1 MFSRI
6 HASTTLGITMILK
19 CWTMVHQNRLEK
31 TSKLT
36 KIRHKTKET
45 KRKRRSVAEF
55 AESERRKS
63 LMLVLI
69 SSPSDRLLELLVL
82 HLAVLARALDLHL
95 HLRDLGLLGLDV
107 LRQRV
112 DRRPV
117 GCSFKKLITT
127 RER

>member
-1 MFSRI
+1 
-6 HASTTLGITMILK
+6 
-19 CWTMVHQNRLEK
+19 
-31 TSKLT
+31 
-36 KIRHKTKET
+36 
-45 KRKRRSVAEF
+45 
-55 AESERRKS
+55 
-63 LMLVLI
+63 MLVLI

-95 HLRDLGLLGLDV
+95 HLRDFGLLGLDV

-117 GCSFKKLITT
+117 GCLFKTLITT